1 MLNLHIYP
9 SPLTH
14 ESRILRITDALVR
27 AGVFSQIEVAG
38 VGRYGLPER
47 EAVDDH
53 RTLVRVPRRMF
64 GNRNTFAGKLM
75 RTLEWSMR
83 VRAAYRNRSLACV
96 NAHSLAVL
104 PLSTLLAW
112 STGAKLVYDTHELE
126 TETSGYKGV
135 RQRIGKAIE
144 RLLIGRCDLV
154 VAVSGAIADWYATTY
169 SIRRPVVVRNIPQF
183 SAPVE
188 VDREARRASIGLS
201 PDRITFIYQG
211 GFIAGR
217 GMERLLRVFAQV
229 PEVDLVCMGS
239 GPLQPLVSQAAAE
252 HQNIILIP
260 PVPPHEVLSW
270 SLVAD
275 AGICLTDNSCLSH
288 FYSLPNKIF
297 EYLHAGLPIIV
308 NPLAE
313 QQAMVE
319 SLGCGWVAPTDDE
332 DLKVMVRSIDRA
344 ALAQRVQGVAQAKA
358 TLQWSAEAERL
369 VEAYRTAG
377 IWECGRVAR
386 R

>member
-38 VGRYGLPER
+38 VEREGLPAR
-47 EAVDDH
+47 EAVDSQ
-53 RTLVRVPRRMF
+53 RTLVRVPRRWF
-64 GNRNTFAGKLM
+64 STHDSFVGKLV
-75 RTLEWSMR
+75 RTLEWSAR
-83 VRAAYRNRSLACV
+83 VRSAYRRRPLACV

-104 PLSTLLAW
+104 PLSALLA
-112 STGAKLVYDTHELE
+112 SATGAKLVYDTHELE

-135 RQRIGKAIE
+135 RQKIGKVIE
-144 RLLIGRCDLV
+144 RLLIRRCDLV
-154 VAVSGAIADWYATTY
+154 VAVSGAIAEWYATTY
-169 SIRRPVVVRNIPQF
+169 GIRRPVVVRNIPQF
-183 SAPVE
+183 AAPVE
-188 VDREARRASIGLS
+188 IDREARRAAIGLRL
-201 PDRITFIYQG
+201 DRITFIYQG

-217 GMERLLRVFAQV
+217 GIERLLRVFAQL

-239 GPLQPLVSQAAAE
+239 GPLQPLVAQAAAAYP
-252 HQNIILIP
+252 NIILIP

-275 AGICLTDNSCLSH
+275 VGVCLTDNSCLSH
-288 FYSLPNKIF
+288 DYSLPNKIF
-297 EYLHAGLPIIV
+297 EYLHAGLPIVV
-308 NPLAE
+308 NPLVE

-332 DLKVMVRSIDRA
+332 ALKAMIRSIDRA
-344 ALAQRVQGVAQAKA
+344 ALARRIQGVADARA
-358 TLQWSAEAERL
+358 SLQWSDEAARL
-369 VEAYRTAG
+369 IEAYCTAG
-377 IWECGRVAR
+377 IGRGSGVAGR
-386 R
+386 